1 VVFLIGIVLRFFDRN
16 KAGLRAGVSRIPRKD
31 ISHVRALRHQVVLP
45 LSRGDPDW
53 ARLDVMTDEEVAAAA
68 LSDLAPRET
77 RR

>member
-1 VVFLIGIVLRFFDRN
+1 VVFLIEIVLRFFDRN
-16 KAGLRAGVSRIPRKD
+16 KAALRAGVSRIPRKD
-31 ISHVRALRHQVVLP
+31 ISRVRGPAPPGRVT